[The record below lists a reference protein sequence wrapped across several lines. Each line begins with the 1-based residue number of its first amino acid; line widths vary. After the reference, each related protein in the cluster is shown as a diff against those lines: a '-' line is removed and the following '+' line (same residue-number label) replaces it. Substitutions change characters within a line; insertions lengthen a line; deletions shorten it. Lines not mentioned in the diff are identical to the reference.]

1 MTAGAGIIATL
12 TIRNA
17 AMSVPTPL
25 LLDLREHPRP
35 DLLAAFV
42 DLYTRT
48 FTDASEREDP
58 AEWPPRLYGEL
69 PAPQPR
75 MHLLVA
81 VDTHAQPPRLLGGIS
96 FEYYRDSRC
105 GLLTY
110 LVTDAEHRR
119 RGLARRLVDQAI
131 ARLHEDAHG
140 HGVELR
146 GVFAETEDP
155 AQVNSDGNAMAP
167 RERLQALGRLGA
179 RRIDIPYVQPAL
191 AGGAGRCRHLLLLAF
206 HPQAE
211 GIAGAAVRDFL
222 YEFYRALGVEAPEQ
236 DADFHAMTQTLA
248 ETTALKAL

>member
-1 MTAGAGIIATL
+1 
-12 TIRNA
+12 
-17 AMSVPTPL
+17 MSAPEPQ
-25 LLDLREHPRP
+25 LLDLRDHPHP
-35 DLLAAFV
+35 ELLAAFV

-58 AEWPPRLYGEL
+58 AEWPPRLYGDL
-69 PAPQPR
+69 PVPQPR

-81 VDTHAQPPRLLGGIS
+81 VDAHARTPRLLGGIA
-96 FEYYRDSRC
+96 FEYYRDSGC

-110 LVTDAEHRR
+110 LVTDADHRR
-119 RGLARRLVDQAI
+119 RGLARRLVDKAI

-167 RERLQALGRLGA
+167 RERLQALARLGA

-191 AGGAGRCRHLLLLAF
+191 TGGNGRCRHLLLLAF
-206 HPQAE
+206 HPQAD
-211 GIAGAAVRDFL
+211 GIEGAALRDFL
-222 YEFYRALGVEAPEQ
+222 HEFYRALGVETPEL
-236 DADFHAMTQTLA
+236 DADFRAMVRTLA
-248 ETTALKAL
+248 DTAPLKAL

>member
-1 MTAGAGIIATL
+1 
-12 TIRNA
+12 
-17 AMSVPTPL
+17 MSAPEPQ
-25 LLDLREHPRP
+25 LLDLREHPRSE
-35 DLLAAFV
+35 LLAAFV

-81 VDTHAQPPRLLGGIS
+81 VDDHAQPPRLLGGIA
-96 FEYYRDSRC
+96 FEYYRDSGC

-110 LVTDAEHRR
+110 LVTDPEQRR
-119 RGLARRLVDQAI
+119 RGLARRLVHQAI
-131 ARLHEDAHG
+131 GLLQDDARAQG
-140 HGVELR
+140 TELR
-146 GVFAETEDP
+146 GVFAEAEDP

-167 RERLQALGRLGA
+167 RERLQALARLGA

-206 HPQAE
+206 HPQAD
-211 GIAGAAVRDFL
+211 GIEGAALRDFL
-222 YEFYRALGVEAPEQ
+222 HEFYRALGVATPER
-236 DADFHAMTQTLA
+236 DADFRAMTQTLA